1 MVSQQV
7 AICNYWDCF
16 RLFFWP
22 LVFGPLLPNGGVT
35 VWSKL
40 YCEDGFLWP
49 ATRMIYVSIRSLDS
63 SCHRS
68 FPLKRPVGL
77 AFYCH
82 LSSFF
87 LVFLTH
93 SARLRSSHTRYV
105 CDIAENFSVKVDR
118 IRSHQVEQSP
128 RNVSLTWNYLSC
140 HTSQHLSPSPPPSF
154 KHELSLL
161 YPHLIH
167 LI

>member
-49 ATRMIYVSIRSLDS
+49 ATRMIYVSIRPLDS

-68 FPLKRPVGL
+68 FPLKRPVGS
-77 AFYCH
+77 AFYLPSFVL
-82 LSSFF
+82 LSRVSNP
-87 LVFLTH
+87 LCK
-93 SARLRSSHTRYV
+93 ASSHSRYV

-118 IRSHQVEQSP
+118 IRSHQVEQGP

-140 HTSQHLSPSPPPSF
+140 HTSQHLSLSPPPSF